1 VKLKFSKCPYFLK
14 LFNVGSNFKQS
25 LRIIKLRLNTRY
37 FRTRLAIWVSFTA
50 AVCFA
55 VFTYTFIKSEIEK
68 LTTASNQTAVIVITA
83 LLIVLTSIF
92 VIIGLA
98 AINTYREQLLKFDKT
113 RLKRKGILP
122 KLAVLGDWLTN

>member
-1 VKLKFSKCPYFLK
+1 M
-14 LFNVGSNFKQS
+14 
-25 LRIIKLRLNTRY
+25 RLNTKY
-37 FRTRLAIWVSFTA
+37 FRTRLALWVGFTA
-50 AVCFA
+50 AACFA
-55 VFTYTFIKSEIEK
+55 VFTYSFIKSEIQK
-68 LTTASNQTAVIVITA
+68 PTIASNQTAVIMITA

-98 AINTYREQLLKFDKT
+98 AINTYREQLLKFDKA